1 MRLLSRACVC
11 PSWYFIETM
20 SVCRTVYSASKI
32 GVTLKLGVEVVQGHW
47 KWRCSIDHT
56 WLSIGRRLYK
66 YSCMLYYFQVIL
78 HWIIVTLKRSLKV
91 IQTGTI
97 RKLGCALL
105 FAVHSNYGSILHQF
119 RVKARYWSKIWIFSH
134 HPLHS
139 TPPSEYCHPVWYGKT
154 RMVGLPDGEKTL
166 RIYVTV

>member
-1 MRLLSRACVC
+1 
-11 PSWYFIETM
+11 
-20 SVCRTVYSASKI
+20 
-32 GVTLKLGVEVVQGHW
+32 
-47 KWRCSIDHT
+47 
-56 WLSIGRRLYK
+56 
-66 YSCMLYYFQVIL
+66 MLYYFQVIL

-119 RVKARYWSKIWIFSH
+119 RVKARYWSKIWICSH

-154 RMVGLPDGEKTL
+154 RMVGLPDGEKNFEDMYNRLDSILACDRQTSCHGIVRAMHTRRAAKSIEFSWHFVHSNRFWTKL
-166 RIYVTV
+166 TWRDQKWKSYIGQTPSST